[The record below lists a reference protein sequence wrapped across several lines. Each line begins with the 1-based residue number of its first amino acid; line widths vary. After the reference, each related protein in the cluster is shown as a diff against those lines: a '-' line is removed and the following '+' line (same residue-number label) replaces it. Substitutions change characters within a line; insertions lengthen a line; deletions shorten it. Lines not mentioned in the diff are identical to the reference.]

1 MNEDTLL
8 NSTGLSTRA
17 LTCLKNSFDVIYLS
31 ELKKLTKQ
39 NFTLNYQRGNKMR
52 GFGLST
58 RNEIFDF
65 LDKRDIVLKEH
76 N

>member
-1 MNEDTLL
+1 MNEETLL
-8 NSTGLSTRA
+8 ISTELSTRA
-17 LTCLKNSFDVIYLS
+17 LNCLKNSLDVTYLS

-39 NFTLNYQRGNKMR
+39 HFTLNYQRRNKIR
-52 GFGLST
+52 NFGSST

-65 LDKRDIVLKEH
+65 LDKRGITLKEH

>member
-8 NSTGLSTRA
+8 NSTELSTRA
-17 LTCLKNSFDVIYLS
+17 LTCLKNSFDVTYLS

-65 LDKRDIVLKEH
+65 LDKRGIVLKEH